1 MNVNFYAMEMHD
13 VGRIEKLNHLTN
25 LETFHDD
32 VRKLTKNIHSDHSIK
47 RWQCLSDAR
56 YNELLIQKVAN
67 IVDFR
72 ISNILD
78 TMIENQ
84 CMGYPNHTE
93 KKLAAND
100 LAYCLDLLN
109 QVFTG

>member
-1 MNVNFYAMEMHD
+1 MNVNFYVMEMHD

-47 RWQCLSDAR
+47 SRL
-56 YNELLIQKVAN
+56 
-67 IVDFR
+67 
-72 ISNILD
+72 SNILD

-93 KKLAAND
+93 KKLATND